1 MMRLESS
8 QFFRLIGLL
17 LVSALFAAVHAQQTS
32 SQTQLTP
39 VRSLAG
45 ISEFALPNGLQ
56 VLLLPDDAKPSA
68 TVNITYRVGSR
79 HESAGE
85 TGAAHLLE
93 HMLFKSSG
101 RVADPKRD
109 MAALGM
115 RWNGTTAFDRTNYFA
130 HFLAND
136 AQTPERFDYMF
147 KWLAG
152 MMREARFTREDLA
165 SEMTVVRNEWERAE
179 SDAGRILGERMR
191 AAAYTAHGYRHSVL
205 GAKSDIEN
213 IPLERLYAFYRRHYR
228 PDNAT
233 LIVAGR
239 FDEAQVKSKI
249 EAAFSGI
256 AKPAESLPV
265 TYSLEMAQD
274 GERHVSLRR
283 SGGQAST
290 AVMYHLPA
298 GGTREGVAARILAEA
313 LSQGRGPVARGLI
326 AQNLATNVF
335 GFYRATREPGF
346 LFVGVGLPERA
357 ADASEAQFD
366 IKAQGSAAAL
376 ARVVESVQLGDAEID
391 TARNTLL
398 QNWRSTLRDAES
410 TAQAL
415 SEMVALGDWRLIVA
429 IRDALQDIKAEEIRS
444 LARQYLVASNRTA
457 GTYLPTSPAIAASP
471 ANSAPSAPSS
481 SASATPATPATSATS
496 TTATRAPAPKIPLVT
511 DFVVAHANTTRLAT
525 LNDSASGARF
535 ENFEITPLLLAERTQ
550 RGRLTVGGRPGLEL
564 AVLPRAARDERV
576 VGTLRLRWGTEQSL
590 KSSNV
595 LATMAGPLLTEGSL
609 DNTALALRAMSTVQ
623 IKDRMQALDARLSFA
638 SSTGAVTVGLDFPA
652 GNAAAVL
659 ELVNQLLRTP
669 RFDDAAFER
678 NQRAMLASLQNIRV
692 NTVNVAGNTLQ
703 QMYRP
708 RDRFTPGDVREVRT
722 FDETEAQMR
731 LATAAQL
738 RDYWQRFASANVG
751 ELALVGPLKLED
763 IQVPLQRL
771 WSEWS
776 SAESHQAWTNS
787 FVPPAPAPTQ
797 MVRVGDKANASYDG
811 RIAFAMN
818 ETSPDFAA
826 LMVATQL
833 VSRQSLW
840 SRVREKEGLSYGV
853 SANLNVPWLGSEA
866 SINIAA
872 SFAPANREK
881 LVASVRDALAQARE
895 RGFGEAQVQQTKSA
909 ISSRRSEFIAQPVNA
924 AGNLAIQMRLGRP
937 LDFYGGLT
945 EKLQAL
951 DAQSVNAA
959 LKKYLDLAELRDVI
973 AGSFD

>member
-1 MMRLESS
+1 MMRLFSRP
-8 QFFRLIGLL
+8 FCLF
-17 LVSALFAAVHAQQTS
+17 VFSALAFSAQA
-32 SQTQLTP
+32 QLTP

-85 TGAAHLLE
+85 TGSAHLLE
-93 HMLFKSSG
+93 HMLFKPSG

-130 HFLAND
+130 HFLSND
-136 AQTPERFDYMF
+136 AQANDRFDYMF

-179 SDAGRILGERMR
+179 SDPARILGERMR

-213 IPLERLYAFYRRHYR
+213 IPLERLYAFYKRHYR

-239 FDEAQVKSKI
+239 FDEAFVKTRI
-249 EAAFSGI
+249 EAAFDGI
-256 AKPAESLPV
+256 AKPAEPLPA
-265 TYSLEMAQD
+265 TYSLELVQD

-290 AVMYHLPA
+290 AVMYHMPA

-313 LSQGRGPVARGLI
+313 LSQGRGPVARGLVM
-326 AQNLATNVF
+326 QNLAASVF
-335 GFYRATREPGF
+335 GFYRATREPGY
-346 LFVGVGLPERA
+346 LFVGVGLAERA
-357 ADASEAQFD
+357 AGATEAQFD
-366 IKAQGSAAAL
+366 VKTQSSAAAL
-376 ARVVESVQLGDAEID
+376 AQVVERVQLSDAEID

-429 IRDALQDIKAEEIRS
+429 LRDALQDIKADEVRS
-444 LARQYLVASNRTA
+444 LARQYLVAANRTA
-457 GTYLPTSPAIAASP
+457 GTYLPTVDAV
-471 ANSAPSAPSS
+471 
-481 SASATPATPATSATS
+481 
-496 TTATRAPAPKIPLVT
+496 RAPAPRIPNAS
-511 DFVVAHANTTRLAT
+511 DFVAASENSIRPVAQ
-525 LNDSASGARF
+525 NDSNQAAQF
-535 ENFEITPLLLAERTQ
+535 ENFEITPALLAQRTQ
-550 RGRLTVGGRPGLEL
+550 RGRLTVGGKPGLEM
-564 AVLPRAARDERV
+564 AVLPRAAKDDRV

-595 LATMAGPLLTEGSL
+595 LATMAGPLLTEGSA
-609 DNTALALRAMSTVQ
+609 DNAALALRAMNTVQ
-623 IKDRMQALDARLSFA
+623 IKDRLQALDARLSFA
-638 SSTGAVTVGLDFPA
+638 SGTGSVTVGLDFPA
-652 GNAAAVL
+652 GNAVAVL
-659 ELVNQLLRTP
+659 ELVNQLLRAP

-678 NQRAMLASLQNIRV
+678 NQRAMLASLQNIRA

-708 RDRFTPGDVREVRT
+708 RDRFAQGDVREVRT

-731 LATAAQL
+731 QATAAQL
-738 RDYWQRFASANVG
+738 RDYWQRFASASVG

-763 IQVPLQRL
+763 LQAPLQRL
-771 WSEWS
+771 WGGWATTEPY
-776 SAESHQAWTNS
+776 QAWSNA

-797 MVRVGDKANASYDG
+797 VVRVGDKANASYDG

-818 ETSPDFAA
+818 ELSPDFAA
-826 LMVATQL
+826 LLVATQL

-840 SRVREKEGLSYGV
+840 QRVREKEGLSYGV
-853 SANLNVPWLGSEA
+853 SANLNVPWVGSEA
-866 SINIAA
+866 SVNIAA
-872 SFAPANREK
+872 SFAPANRDK
-881 LVASVRDALAQARE
+881 LVAAIRETLAQARE
-895 RGFGEAQVQQTKSA
+895 RGFSGAEVGMAKSA
-909 ISSRRSEFIAQPVNA
+909 IAGRRAEFIAQPVNA
-924 AGNLAIQMRLGRP
+924 AGNLAIQMRLARP
-937 LDFYGGLT
+937 LDFYGSLG

-951 DAQSVNAA
+951 DAAAVNAA